1 MYVSYIFLTSL
12 KIRRSQRLLELFD
25 LIVYFHF
32 ILCNLCVLNTSIARI
47 NIGKVHF
54 CTTDNFKPVYVCL
67 GSAARLPLKISDC
80 CATNMDDIVQ
90 RSRYNI
96 QWFHFLETLWTYFEV
111 ETTDKILD

>member
-12 KIRRSQRLLELFD
+12 KIRRSPRLLELFD

-32 ILCNLCVLNTSIARI
+32 ILCNLCVLNTSIDRI

-80 CATNMDDIVQ
+80 CATNMDGRRPEVSLKHPVVSLFRNALDI
-90 RSRYNI
+90 
-96 QWFHFLETLWTYFEV
+96 F
-111 ETTDKILD
+111 